1 MSVVSQDT
9 FDSVARLLLP
19 CEWKTGRCA
28 WLLCMK
34 QVAAWHGLSTF
45 LLREAFML
53 EGIDA

>member
-19 CEWKTGRCA
+19 CEWKTGRRE